1 MWDEPDIDA
10 DTAHSIFTDKILGLT
25 PSALTDNGFRC
36 FDKFFRMVNLNLHG
50 LSKWNRSCFI
60 TDNVEGLVGTSL
72 WQPWD
77 CPSIHEPHPFLFPSI
92 GLDYL
97 WDCILQVPD
106 DISYKPIELM
116 KDVFT
121 NLSSKLPQEQVTE
134 LHVHVHVYSV
144 HQVHVCALYTC
155 TCIHLSSYMYKYM
168 YMYMY
173 IQHIKYMYI
182 EEVQKVHVCVY
193 MYMYRMK
200 EG

>member
-1 MWDEPDIDA
+1 
-10 DTAHSIFTDKILGLT
+10 
-25 PSALTDNGFRC
+25 
-36 FDKFFRMVNLNLHG
+36 
-50 LSKWNRSCFI
+50 
-60 TDNVEGLVGTSL
+60 
-72 WQPWD
+72 
-77 CPSIHEPHPFLFPSI
+77 
-92 GLDYL
+92 
-97 WDCILQVPD
+97 
-106 DISYKPIELM
+106 M

-134 LHVHVHVYSV
+134 LHVNVHVYSV

-173 IQHIKYMYI
+173 IQHIKYI
-182 EEVQKVHVCVY
+182 AEVQNVHVCVY